1 MATLKRPETINRK
14 AKIET
19 LADVSAALHELAWLN
34 AEKVAIES
42 KAQKKLDAINK
53 EARESMVVDVDGRDV
68 PIAERMRLLESNV
81 LAWCEPNLTAH
92 LQGKAKTLNLPHGKL
107 VRRTGLASIEFA
119 EGQDEKTVFAAI
131 NETIPVLDK
140 LNRILALML
149 GVFRLGSI
157 LKLSWG
163 LNKPAIKTAWE
174 NQPDDRPA
182 LEALGLTLKPGVDS
196 TSVKI
201 GEYQIAVAD

>member
-1 MATLKRPETINRK
+1 MATLTRPEAINRK
-14 AKIET
+14 AKIDT
-19 LADVSAALHELAWLN
+19 LDDVSAALHELAWLK

-53 EARESMVVDVDGRDV
+53 EARESMVVEVDGRDV
-68 PIAERMRLLESNV
+68 PIPERMKLLESNV
-81 LAWCEPNLTAH
+81 LAWCEPNLTSH
-92 LQGKAKTLNLPHGKL
+92 LKGKAKTLTLPHGKL
-107 VRRTGLASIEFA
+107 VRRTGLDSIEFA
-119 EGQDEKTVFAAI
+119 EGKDEQTVFDAI

-163 LNKPAIKTAWE
+163 QRGKTS
-174 NQPDDRPA
+174 PTIA
-182 LEALGLTLKPGVDS
+182 LRLRLWA
-196 TSVKI
+196 
-201 GEYQIAVAD
+201 